1 MKTFIIYKIFK
12 KNTLD
17 DHMVYIGKTSYYM
30 DICWKLHIKAYN
42 NSNDPLHSSK
52 LYNFIRD
59 NGGIHEFT
67 YLILE
72 EIPNISKS
80 DINVLHNS
88 YIDQFDALNKLN
100 SSKNSL
106 IPFSKNDPDSIK
118 LYNKNYYENNR
129 SRIERNSTKKIT
141 CHVCG
146 RSVQAAHL
154 SNHLTRPICLRAVSN
169 AVSNIT

>member
-1 MKTFIIYKIFK
+1 
-12 KNTLD
+12 
-17 DHMVYIGKTSYYM
+17 MVYIGKTSYFM
-30 DICWKLHIKAYN
+30 DICWKLHVKSYN
-42 NSNDPLHSSK
+42 NSCESKKTSK

-72 EIPNISKS
+72 EIHNISKF

-118 LYNKNYYENNR
+118 LYKKTTM
-129 SRIERNSTKKIT
+129 RIIDLGLNAILPKKLLVTFVVDLFKSLIFLT
-141 CHVCG
+141 ILPVL
-146 RSVQAAHL
+146 SVFGQHL
-154 SNHLTRPICLRAVSN
+154 IPHLIPSLISLNFFYIV
-169 AVSNIT
+169 

>member
-30 DICWKLHIKAYN
+30 DICWKLHIKSYN
-42 NSNDPLHSSK
+42 NSCESKKTSK

-154 SNHLTRPICLRAVSN
+154 SNHLNRPICLRAVSN

>member
-1 MKTFIIYKIFK
+1 
-12 KNTLD
+12 
-17 DHMVYIGKTSYYM
+17 MVYIGKTSYYM

-72 EIPNISKS
+72 EITNISKF

-106 IPFSKNDPDSIK
+106 IPFSNNDPDSIK
-118 LYNKNYYENNR
+118 LYNKNYYSQNR

-141 CHVCG
+141 CHVCS

-169 AVSNIT
+169 TTSNTT